1 MFFVA
6 GTVLMSGIVMSKTEY
21 TNISLP
27 DSLMDDVRLIVED
40 DLYGYSS
47 ISEFVKDA
55 VRRRLEE
62 IT

>member
-1 MFFVA
+1 
-6 GTVLMSGIVMSKTEY
+6 MSGIVMSKTEY

>member
-1 MFFVA
+1 
-6 GTVLMSGIVMSKTEY
+6 MSKTEY

-27 DSLMDDVRLIVED
+27 DSLMDDVRLIIED
-40 DLYGYSS
+40 DLHGYSS

-62 IT
+62 VT